1 MLTMCNAHKDHF
13 IEIKGD
19 KSYPVGTVLIA
30 KQVGEEVIL
39 TTEIGKEAYRTSN
52 AGVECA
58 FAGPYNGAVVR
69 EHIGKNSVIEILAWE
84 EISRVIVSSLTGL
97 PIGTF
102 LKVIGND
109 SKVHFLSEEGEML
122 ATLPMGPLTKEFKYR
137 TELMGRVVGFLDEKP
152 IVQILHWADLHRH
165 SGFSLLDGA
174 NKISDLVAKT
184 DFAGAITDHG
194 AMYGVLDFYKSMKK
208 AGKLPILGFEAY
220 AETIG
225 RQKKGNHLLLLAKD
239 LNGFHNLMKLTSEA
253 YENFHGKPHVSYE
266 MLSNYRGG
274 IISTTSCMGSEIS
287 QLLLERKYDDA
298 KYVAKTMM
306 DIVGKDD
313 YYVEIQRHGFEEELI
328 VNPQLMRIARELDLK
343 IIGTTDSHY
352 TEEEDKLAHEALLCI
367 GTKKLMSDEDRLQFP
382 GTGYHLH
389 STEEVEK
396 LFADIPEALD
406 NTLEIAK
413 KCANL
418 ELELGVNHLPEFD
431 VPEDDMSEMEYL
443 RKITWEGFNKR
454 FEGKKQQT
462 DPVYLERLEYEMEVL
477 EKMGFPGYF
486 LIVEDFVRFAKEN
499 GIPVGPGRGS
509 GAGSLVLYSLAITDV
524 DPIPYGLL
532 FERFLNPDRISMP
545 DIDMDFADDRRDEV
559 IEYVKKKYGTN
570 SVSQIITFGTLSAKA
585 VSKDV
590 ARVLG
595 FPSSL
600 GQKISDT
607 IPKRPKIT
615 IKEAIKES
623 PEFADLISSN
633 ADVKL
638 IVTLAEKLEGLPRHA
653 SIHACGVAIVTGNIS
668 DYLPYLM
675 MEDKKKK
682 GKGKGKGGKKEVV
695 KVRTTQFTMSEVEE
709 MGVLKMDF
717 LGLRTMSV
725 IGNALEEINENLES
739 ENLETIHPLAI
750 PLDDKQFYLEIAKG
764 NANGVFQ
771 LESGGMQSFMKDLF
785 SDVEHM
791 AKGSME
797 LFERLVAGV
806 SLYRPGPMDY
816 IPDYLKNMRN
826 PRNIKYDH
834 PDLEP
839 ILKDTYGVIVYQEQ
853 TMHIVQ
859 VLANFTK
866 GEADNV
872 RKAFAKKKQD
882 MILPLRNKFLDGCV
896 NNNISKE
903 VAVAIWTKMEKFGSY
918 AFNRS
923 HAVAYSR
930 ISVMSAFI
938 KAYYPVE
945 YMTSTLNS
953 YINKPDKLKLFLSY
967 VKKMGIPILPPDLNK
982 SQRLFKS
989 EGKAIR
995 FGLMG
1000 LKGLGAST
1008 VGILRERNS
1017 IRGQFASVQ
1026 DYVERMVK
1034 HEVFSPKS
1042 IETLAYAGALDC
1054 FGDSRRAVVSF
1065 LPELTKHAD
1074 NMKKDAK
1081 KTDPNQMSLL
1091 DFLDEE
1097 DAAELQLSV
1106 MLRIP
1111 PMEEMDKK
1119 IRLQLE
1125 KEYAGFYLSEHPLDD
1140 YASFFE
1146 SEGIYEI
1153 GFLLEEG
1160 DEDSEHRAST
1170 IADDDV
1176 EDHEITT
1183 EISLGGIEDYNG
1195 ENVKLAGIV
1204 TEHEVFY
1211 TKRDQKPIHV
1221 FQLEDHTASI
1231 KCVVFDS
1238 DLDHN
1243 RDHLVEGKIVMLEGK
1258 VKVDDFGGQVIVRQ
1272 MVDVEAIARL
1282 ENPKLVW
1289 VKSDNQILIKQ
1300 LFAYI
1305 EKHPGAV
1312 PVNVV
1317 YNGKAYRAKGGLSL
1331 NYSSYSKLQ
1340 DMFGQLVKIDY

>member
-1 MLTMCNAHKDHF
+1 MCNSHKDHF

-30 KQVGEEVIL
+30 KQVGEEIIFS
-39 TTEIGKEAYRTSN
+39 TEIGKETYRSSN

-58 FAGPYNGAVVR
+58 FTGPYNGAIVR
-69 EHIGKNSVIEILAWE
+69 EHVGKNSIIEILTWE
-84 EISRVIVSSLTGL
+84 EVSRVIVPALKDL
-97 PIGTF
+97 PLGTF
-102 LKVIGND
+102 LKVINND
-109 SKVHFLSEEGEML
+109 STVHFLSEEGEVL
-122 ATLPMGPLTKEFKYR
+122 TSLPVGPLSKEFKYR
-137 TELMGRVVGFLDEKP
+137 KELLGLVVGFVDEKP
-152 IVQILHWADLHRH
+152 IIQILHWADLHRH

-194 AMYGVLDFYKSMKK
+194 AMHGVLDYYKMMKK

-220 AETIG
+220 AETISG
-225 RQKKGNHLLLLAKD
+225 EKKGNHLLLLAKNLD
-239 LNGFHNLMKLTSEA
+239 GFHNLMKLTSEA
-253 YENFHGKPHVSYE
+253 YENVHRKPHVSYE
-266 MLSNYRGG
+266 KLSNYRGG
-274 IISTTSCMGSEIS
+274 IISTTSCMGSEVS
-287 QLLLERKYDDA
+287 KLLLERKYDDA

-313 YYVEIQRHGFEEELI
+313 YYVEIQRHGTEEELI
-328 VNPQLMRIARELDLK
+328 VNPQLMRIARELNLK

-352 TEEEDKLAHEALLCI
+352 TEREDKLAHEALLCI
-367 GTKKLMSDEDRLQFP
+367 GTKKLMSDEDRMQFP
-382 GTGYHLH
+382 GEGYHLH

-406 NTLEIAK
+406 NTLEIAR

-418 ELELGVNHLPEFD
+418 ELQLGVNHLPEFD
-431 VPEDDMSEMEYL
+431 VPEETMTEMEYL

-454 FEGKKQQT
+454 FKEKKQLT

-499 GIPVGPGRGS
+499 GIGVGPGRGS
-509 GAGSLVLYSLAITDV
+509 GAGSLVLYSLNITDV
-524 DPIPYGLL
+524 DPIPSGLL

-559 IEYVKKKYGTN
+559 IEYVKQKYGEE

-595 FPSSL
+595 FPAAL

-607 IPKRPKIT
+607 IPKKPKIT
-615 IKEAIKES
+615 IREALKES
-623 PEFADLISSN
+623 PEFAELVSSN
-633 ADVKL
+633 ADVKH
-638 IVTLAEKLEGLPRHA
+638 IVTLAETLEGLPRHA
-653 SIHACGVAIVTGNIS
+653 SIHACGVAIVNGNIS
-668 DYLPYLM
+668 NLIPYLL
-675 MEDKKKK
+675 MEDKKKRK
-682 GKGKGKGGKKEVV
+682 GKGSKKEVV

-717 LGLRTMSV
+717 LGLRTISV
-725 IGNALEEINENLES
+725 IGNALEEINENRSE
-739 ENLETIHPLAI
+739 ENLEPIYPLAI
-750 PLDDKQFYLEIAKG
+750 PVDDKGFYEAIAKG
-764 NANGVFQ
+764 NANAVFQ

-785 SDVEHM
+785 YDVEYM
-791 AKGSME
+791 KVGSME

-816 IPDYLKNMRN
+816 IPDYLKNIRN
-826 PRNIKYDH
+826 PLNIKYDH
-834 PDLEP
+834 PDLKP

-853 TMHIVQ
+853 TMQIVRT
-859 VLANFTK
+859 LAGFTK

-872 RKAFAKKKQD
+872 RKAFAKKKQE
-882 MILPLRNKFLDGCV
+882 MILPLRNKFLAGCKK
-896 NNNISKE
+896 NNIATDT
-903 VAVAIWTKMEKFGSY
+903 AVGIWMKMEKFGSY
-918 AFNRS
+918 AFNKS

-930 ISVMSAFI
+930 ITVMSAFL
-938 KAYYPVE
+938 KTYYPVE
-945 YMTSTLNS
+945 YMASTLNS
-953 YINKPDKLKLFLSY
+953 YIKKPDKLKLFLNV

-982 SQRLFKS
+982 SERLFKS
-989 EGKAIR
+989 EGNAIR

-1000 LKGLGAST
+1000 LKGIGAST

-1017 IRGQFASVQ
+1017 LRGNFSSVQ
-1026 DYVERMVK
+1026 DFAERMVK
-1034 HEVFSPKS
+1034 HEIFSPKS
-1042 IETLAYAGALDC
+1042 IETLAYSGALDC
-1054 FGDSRRAVVSF
+1054 FGDSRLAVVSF
-1065 LPELTKHAD
+1065 LPELTSHIDK
-1074 NMKKDAK
+1074 MKKDVK
-1081 KTDPNQMSLL
+1081 KADPNQMSLL

-1097 DAAELQLSV
+1097 DAAELQLSI
-1106 MLRIP
+1106 MLRVH

-1146 SEGIYEI
+1146 KEGIYEI

-1160 DEDSEHRAST
+1160 DENDNRASS
-1170 IADDDV
+1170 ISDDDV
-1176 EDHEITT
+1176 EEEGIM
-1183 EISLGGIEDYNG
+1183 EVSLGGIEDYNG
-1195 ENVKLAGIV
+1195 ENVRLAGIV

-1211 TKRDQKPIHV
+1211 TKKDQKPIHV

-1231 KCVVFDS
+1231 KCVVFES
-1238 DLDHN
+1238 DLEHN

-1272 MVDVEAIARL
+1272 MVDVEAIARM
-1282 ENPKLVW
+1282 EEPKLLW
-1289 VKSDNQILIKQ
+1289 VKSDNKILVNQ
-1300 LFAYI
+1300 LFEYI
-1305 EKHPGAV
+1305 KSHPGDV
-1312 PVNVV
+1312 PVNVI
-1317 YNGKAYRAKGGLSL
+1317 YNGKAYRAKGNLSL

-1340 DMFGQLVKIDY
+1340 DMFGQHVKIDY